1 MPIWSRTM
9 VGEPL
14 PRDLK
19 KAIERLEAEPE
30 RQWRLCDLAV
40 LCGVS
45 PRTLQKHFRL
55 FLGSTPRTFL
65 RELRFDQARQGLLVG
80 CDETRV
86 TEIATRSG
94 FDHFGRFATEYRRR
108 YGETPSTTLRR
119 ARRVSVPSI
128 GPLPVFSSSLDRPAI
143 ALLPFDRIGPHPDR
157 ATMVADE
164 IALALWRLSWIKVA
178 APSHAR
184 YHLRGSVREDE
195 HRVRVTIRLIDSLT
209 GRYLWAA
216 AWDGDCH
223 DSFGFEERIG
233 IAVARVVQPA
243 LRAAEVERASRLKRG
258 ELTAWEL
265 TMRALPCVTSIEAAG
280 ESMALELLDEA
291 MELAPRDPLPISIAA
306 WCRGLRAGHHFT
318 AHPEVEKAVAR
329 ELAGRA
335 ARLNACDALAETMLA
350 AGYTLAHDLEAAAV
364 HAERALVLDGGSA
377 WAWGR
382 SAWIKAYRGQA
393 REAIE
398 EFQIARSLAPVDPLK
413 FLWSVGVAS
422 AEFQMARYDES
433 IRWYNRAMAENPAS
447 TWTSRFLAPAY
458 VLAGRIDDGRRTIAS
473 FTTGFP
479 DVTIST
485 VRAGLPWNALYLD
498 RVSEGLERLGM
509 RL

>member
-1 MPIWSRTM
+1 M
-9 VGEPL
+9 VREPL

-30 RQWRLCDLAV
+30 RPWRLGDLAV

-45 PRTLQKHFRL
+45 PRTLQKHFHL
-55 FLGSTPRTFL
+55 FLRSTPRRFL
-65 RELRFDQARQGLLVG
+65 RELRFDRARRELLGG
-80 CDETRV
+80 CEEAHV
-86 TEIATRSG
+86 TGIATRFG
-94 FDHFGRFATEYRRR
+94 FDHFGRFAAEYRRR

-119 ARRVSVPSI
+119 ARRVSATSM
-128 GPLPVFSSSLDRPAI
+128 GQLRVFTSSLDRPAI
-143 ALLPFDRIGPHPDR
+143 ALLPFDRIGPHPHQ
-157 ATMVADE
+157 ATTFADE
-164 IALALWRLSWIKVA
+164 IALALWRLDWIKVA

-184 YHLRGSVREDE
+184 YHLRGCVRDDE
-195 HRVRVTIRLIDSLT
+195 HRVRVTIRLIDALT
-209 GRYLWAA
+209 GCYLWAA
-216 AWDGDCH
+216 AWDGDCNH
-223 DSFGFEERIG
+223 SFEFAERIG
-233 IAVARVVQPA
+233 IAVARAVQPA
-243 LRAAEVERASRLKRG
+243 LRAAEVERTSRLERC

-306 WCRGLRAGHHFT
+306 WCHGLRAGHHFT
-318 AHPEVEKAVAR
+318 ARPDAEKALAR

-335 ARLNACDALAETMLA
+335 ARLNACDALAETMLT
-350 AGYTLAHDLEAAAV
+350 AGYTLAHDLEAAEV
-364 HAERALVLDGGSA
+364 HAERALAIDGGSA

-398 EFQIARSLAPVDPLK
+398 GFQIARSLAPVDPLN
-413 FLWSVGVAS
+413 FLWSVGIAS
-422 AEFQMARYDES
+422 AEFQMARYDDS

-458 VLAGRIDDGRRTIAS
+458 VLAGRMDDGRRTIAS
-473 FTTGFP
+473 FTSSFP
-479 DVTIST
+479 DVTIGA
-485 VRAGLPWNALYLD
+485 VRAGLPWNVLYLD

-509 RL
+509 RF

>member
-1 MPIWSRTM
+1 
-9 VGEPL
+9 
-14 PRDLK
+14 
-19 KAIERLEAEPE
+19 
-30 RQWRLCDLAV
+30 
-40 LCGVS
+40 
-45 PRTLQKHFRL
+45 
-55 FLGSTPRTFL
+55 
-65 RELRFDQARQGLLVG
+65 
-80 CDETRV
+80 
-86 TEIATRSG
+86 
-94 FDHFGRFATEYRRR
+94 
-108 YGETPSTTLRR
+108 
-119 ARRVSVPSI
+119 
-128 GPLPVFSSSLDRPAI
+128 
-143 ALLPFDRIGPHPDR
+143 
-157 ATMVADE
+157 
-164 IALALWRLSWIKVA
+164 
-178 APSHAR
+178 
-184 YHLRGSVREDE
+184 
-195 HRVRVTIRLIDSLT
+195 VRVTIRLIDSLT

-306 WCRGLRAGHHFT
+306 WCHGLRAGHHFT